1 MMEIPHAI
9 GCKGLGH
16 LNSSLGH
23 FILLIKQ
30 KIGVKIMRGAEPR
43 LGRGFP
49 VDMAD
54 WTSNID

>member
-1 MMEIPHAI
+1 MMEIPNAI

-23 FILLIKQ
+23 FILLIKH
-30 KIGVKIMRGAEPR
+30 KIGVKIMRGAELR
-43 LGRGFP
+43 LGRTFP

-54 WTSNID
+54 WTGDID